1 MAIILRGDSQSVS
14 FPQNP
19 ASPIRPEET
28 THDRSYGVAGPGDG
42 VEART
47 HQLSLLVEVN
57 AALAGALDVEA
68 VLGTILARLADRER
82 LSHARIYRLDKTA
95 GEFRRVAWGGRNG
108 GSRCVVSL
116 KDPTLLAW
124 VIRQKEAVYVPRVE
138 TDPRCQGFDAEE
150 QCAYA
155 VPLQTCADFLGVLEV
170 AADQPDGIRA
180 VTRKLIDQ
188 IATQAAQALERSE
201 LYKQLRVSEER
212 FRSIFEQV
220 NFGVALASLDG
231 RFSTVNPAFA
241 RLLGY
246 TGEELQGKHFLEI
259 THPQDAAAK
268 QEQVET
274 LLAGGTR
281 QVIFEARNLRKSGES
296 VWCATN
302 ISLLHDAAG
311 RPAFFL
317 GMVQDIDERRK
328 AEEERGRLQQQL
340 FQAQKMEALGTLAG
354 GIAHDFNN
362 LLSVML
368 GFASLARQRLGADDP
383 LQESMG
389 MIEQSAQRAAD
400 LTRQLLG
407 FARPE
412 RQQVKPV
419 GVDDV
424 LDRVRRMVA
433 RTFDRNITIVVHKG
447 SEPLWVNAEPSYLE
461 QALLNM
467 CINARDAMP
476 QGGTLTLEAG
486 VVTLE
491 AQQPELPAARA
502 PGDYARIS
510 VRDTGTGITTENLPR
525 VFEPFFTTKDPGHG
539 TGLGLAMV
547 YGFVKNHDGFVKVE
561 SEPGEGAL
569 FTISLPLIPPP
580 APQTCAGG
588 LGQLEPGRGTVLV
601 VDDEPLVRAFA
612 AEGLKGLGYQVLVAE
627 DGKQALQ
634 IFGQQS
640 KEIDCVLL
648 DLIMPEVSGLETFR
662 RMRELDP
669 TARVVFASGYS
680 TGEILRNAPDAR
692 SAAFLGKPFTL
703 ATLSMALRKAGVGQ
717 PRGGCDASGRNE
729 AGHGGS
735 PAGEMGKG
743 PVP

>member
-1 MAIILRGDSQSVS
+1 MAKILIGDSQPAN

-19 ASPIRPEET
+19 LSPIGPEEAT
-28 THDRSYGVAGPGDG
+28 YSPSSGVAGPGDG

-47 HQLSLLVEVN
+47 RQLSLLVEVN
-57 AALAGALDVEA
+57 AVLAGALDVES
-68 VLGTILARLADRER
+68 VLGMILARLADRER
-82 LSHARIYRLDKTA
+82 LSYARIYRLDEAA
-95 GEFRRVAWGGRNG
+95 GELQRVAWGGRNG
-108 GSRCVVSL
+108 GSHCVVSL

-124 VIRQKEAVYVPRVE
+124 VIRQRNAAYVPRAE
-138 TDPRCQGFDAEE
+138 ADPRCQGFGAEE
-150 QCAYA
+150 QCTYA
-155 VPLQTCADFLGVLEV
+155 VPLQTRSGVLGVLEV

-188 IATQAAQALERSE
+188 IAAQAAQALERSE

-231 RFSTVNPAFA
+231 RFFTVNPAFA

-246 TGEELQGKHFLEI
+246 SGEELQGKHFLEI

-268 QEQVET
+268 QEQLKT
-274 LLAGGTR
+274 LLAGGPG
-281 QVIFEARNLRKSGES
+281 QVTFETRNLRKSGES

-311 RPAFFL
+311 LPAYFL
-317 GMVQDIDERRK
+317 GIVHDIDERKK

-419 GVDDV
+419 CVDDV
-424 LDRVRRMVA
+424 LDRIRRMVA
-433 RTFDRNITIVVHKG
+433 RTFDRSIAVAVLKG

-476 QGGTLTLEAG
+476 QGGTLTLEARA
-486 VVTLE
+486 VTLE
-491 AQQPELPAARA
+491 PRQPELPATCA
-502 PGDYARIS
+502 PGRYASIS
-510 VRDTGTGITTENLPR
+510 VQDSGTGIASETLPR

-547 YGFVKNHDGFVKVE
+547 YAFVKNHDGFVKAE
-561 SEPGEGAL
+561 SEPNHGAR
-569 FTISLPLIPPP
+569 FTISLPLIPTP
-580 APQTCAGG
+580 APRTGTSE
-588 LGQLEPGRGTVLV
+588 LGQIEPGRGTVLV

-612 AEGLKGLGYQVLVAE
+612 AEGLTGLGYDVLVAE

-634 IFGQQS
+634 IYEQHG
-640 KEIDCVLL
+640 KEIDCVLM
-648 DLIMPEVSGLETFR
+648 DLIMPELSGLETFR
-662 RMRELDP
+662 RMHAVDP
-669 TARVVFASGYS
+669 LVRVVFASGYS
-680 TGEILRNAPDAR
+680 TGEILRNSPDAR
-692 SAAFLGKPFTL
+692 SAVFIGKPFTL
-703 ATLSMALRKAGVGQ
+703 ATLSIALRKAGVGQ
-717 PRGGCDASGRNE
+717 PRWR
-729 AGHGGS
+729 
-735 PAGEMGKG
+735 
-743 PVP
+743 